1 MSLRMFEFLCMNSHR
16 IEALVDPDT
25 PHLICSKCGQE
36 AAKVISAPTVSL
48 EGVSGS
54 YPTAYDAWNRKRVEK
69 LTQERKQSDS

>member
-1 MSLRMFEFLCMNSHR
+1 MFEFLCMNSHR

-54 YPTAYDAWNRKRVEK
+54 YPTAYDAWNRKRSEK
-69 LTQERKQSDS
+69 LAQERKQADS

>member
-1 MSLRMFEFLCMNSHR
+1 MALRMFEFLCMNSHR

-48 EGVSGS
+48 EGGSGS
-54 YPTAYDAWNRKRVEK
+54 YPTAYDAWNRKRSEK
-69 LTQERKQSDS
+69 LAQERKQSE